1 LRRMEDRNV
10 QKSITDFFKYDRR
23 VEPGETEKKMSKR
36 VKSAIQRIGSNG
48 KEEEEPQI
56 EGRKQR
62 EEAEGGSRG
71 RKQRKK
77 SEGSSSKDD
86 GPKSKKKKPDEEI
99 EILKQTQVR
108 SKKRVEEIETEIR
121 KEVEGQTVKKVN
133 LQRLHKREVISQKQ
147 KEKSTEGYRNVQEV

>member
-62 EEAEGGSRG
+62 KKAGEKVDGPKRKKKLEE
-71 RKQRKK
+71 K
-77 SEGSSSKDD
+77 SEGSSS
-86 GPKSKKKKPDEEI
+86 
-99 EILKQTQVR
+99 Q
-108 SKKRVEEIETEIR
+108 
-121 KEVEGQTVKKVN
+121 
-133 LQRLHKREVISQKQ
+133 
-147 KEKSTEGYRNVQEV
+147 